1 MADTPND
8 EHAST
13 FTPPAPPQRSKKD
26 RRNTLIAVGVAIIIV
41 VFIFGFVLPSVI
53 DYETVIDVLQ
63 GLEPIDY
70 ALIIGAGLFL
80 YVPEGALYASLM
92 PGMGLRRGM
101 SAWVGSTAV
110 STTVPG
116 ADLVVRYG
124 MYRSWGFG
132 VERTMLGIVLS
143 GLFDNIVKFTLPAI
157 AVIVFALS
165 GQDLGDVVWVAII
178 ALGVVILGALVI
190 VGMIRS
196 ESFTKWI
203 AEQSERI
210 ANWGLGKIKRDP
222 VEGLS
227 ERVVGFRD
235 LAIDIVKDRGLAALF
250 FSATGKL
257 WAFVMLTLSLRIVG
271 IDESILSLGQI
282 FVVWVLVLLITAIP
296 ITPGGIGIAAIA
308 YIGFFSA
315 IAGEQYANAI
325 AAGIVLFRLAQWFLP
340 IPIGWVSVGLWRRQ
354 ITQGELPDPFV
365 LEGAQGA
372 DDDASDQS
380 AGQ

>member
-1 MADTPND
+1 MTEPQMP
-8 EHAST
+8 EEE
-13 FTPPAPPQRSKKD
+13 FVPPAPPQRTSKD
-26 RRNTLIAVGVAIIIV
+26 RRNSLIAAGVGLLIV
-41 VFIFGFVLPSVI
+41 IFIFGFLLPQVI
-53 DYETVIDVLQ
+53 DYETVFTVLRE
-63 GLEPIDY
+63 LEPIDY
-70 ALIIGAGLFL
+70 LIMIAAGLFL

-110 STTVPG
+110 STTIPG

-124 MYRSWGFG
+124 MYRSWGFS

-143 GLFDNIVKFTLPAI
+143 GLFDNIVKFSLPSI
-157 AVIVFALS
+157 AVLLFLIL
-165 GQDLGDVVWVAII
+165 GIGDLGDFVWIAII
-178 ALGVVILGALVI
+178 ALAVLIVMGIVV

-196 ESFTKWI
+196 EAFTQWLAEKAESF
-203 AEQSERI
+203 

-235 LAIDIVKDRGLAALF
+235 LAIGIVKESGVQALL

-257 WAFVMLTLSLRIVG
+257 WAFVMLTLALRIVG
-271 IDESILSLGQI
+271 LGADILSLGQI
-282 FVVWVLVLLITAIP
+282 FIVWVIVLLITSIP
-296 ITPGGIGIAAIA
+296 ITPGGIGIAALA
-308 YIGFFSA
+308 YIGLFTQ
-315 IAGEQYANAI
+315 IAGDQYSDVI

-354 ITQGELPDPFV
+354 ITNGQLPDPFA
-365 LEGAQGA
+365 LPSEDTPGPTE
-372 DDDASDQS
+372 
-380 AGQ
+380 